1 MTTEKMT
8 IHEALA
14 ELKVIGKR
22 ISKEISSTTFVTANK
37 HSNTKIDGKTIP
49 TYKDDVKAQ
58 YQKII
63 DLINRR
69 KAIKRAVVNSNA
81 TTKIVIDGMEMSV
94 AEAIEYKDTGIEY
107 ERDLL
112 SKLTSQYNICLMNIR
127 SNNGDSL
134 EEKANDY
141 VQKLFGNDKAN
152 GVDSNTIETTKKSFI
167 ESNTFDMI
175 DSISINKTIEELK
188 DKIDKFE
195 TKVDSALSIS
205 NATTI
210 IEINY

>member
-1 MTTEKMT
+1 
-8 IHEALA
+8 
-14 ELKVIGKR
+14 
-22 ISKEISSTTFVTANK
+22 
-37 HSNTKIDGKTIP
+37 
-49 TYKDDVKAQ
+49 
-58 YQKII
+58 
-63 DLINRR
+63 
-69 KAIKRAVVNSNA
+69 
-81 TTKIVIDGMEMSV
+81 MEMSV

-112 SKLTSQYNICLMNIR
+112 SKLTSQYNACLANIR
-127 SNNGDSL
+127 SNNGDNL
-134 EEKANDY
+134 ENKANDY

-195 TKVDSALSIS
+195 TKIDSALSIS

>member
-22 ISKEISSTTFVTANK
+22 ISKELASTTFVTANK

-49 TYKDDVKAQ
+49 AYKDDVKAQ

-81 TTKIVIDGMEMSV
+81 TTKIVINDMEMSV

-127 SNNGDSL
+127 SNNGDNL
-134 EEKANDY
+134 ENKANDY

-175 DSISINKTIEELK
+175 DSININKTIEELK
-188 DKIDKFE
+188 DRIDKFE

>member
-1 MTTEKMT
+1 
-8 IHEALA
+8 
-14 ELKVIGKR
+14 
-22 ISKEISSTTFVTANK
+22 
-37 HSNTKIDGKTIP
+37 
-49 TYKDDVKAQ
+49 
-58 YQKII
+58 
-63 DLINRR
+63 
-69 KAIKRAVVNSNA
+69 
-81 TTKIVIDGMEMSV
+81 MSV

-112 SKLTSQYNICLMNIR
+112 SKLTLQYNACLANIR